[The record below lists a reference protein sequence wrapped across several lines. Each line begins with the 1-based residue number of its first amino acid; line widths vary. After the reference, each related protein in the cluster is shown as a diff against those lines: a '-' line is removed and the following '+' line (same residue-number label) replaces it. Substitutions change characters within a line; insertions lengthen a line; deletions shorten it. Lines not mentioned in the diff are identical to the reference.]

1 MDLLQIQGM
10 LEKAY
15 NLTFLEAIE
24 MLSKER
30 KKYEKSEF
38 YKESRIPLLKLY
50 ESYFAY
56 TQQRYGIFNKISDI
70 IESIDKNLINEKVTE
85 ILETLSENDSVNKF
99 LNEIFE
105 KFNMADLLEQNEEL
119 KELIKKVKP

>member
-50 ESYFAY
+50 ESYFMY

-70 IESIDKNLINEKVTE
+70 IESIDKDLINEKVTE
-85 ILETLSENDSVNKF
+85 ILETLSNNDSVNKF